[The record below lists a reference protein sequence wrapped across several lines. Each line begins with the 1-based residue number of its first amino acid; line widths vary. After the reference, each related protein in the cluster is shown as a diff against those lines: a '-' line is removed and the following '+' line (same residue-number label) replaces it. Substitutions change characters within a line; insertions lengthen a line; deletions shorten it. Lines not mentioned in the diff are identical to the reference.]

1 MNNKLLQRLLALG
14 LLLCLI
20 FTGCTRL
27 PPEATDPTSDSTVA
41 QGQLSPT
48 EPEDV
53 LPDGPVTRPVATDPG
68 ELPSDPEETLPDGPV
83 TRPVETRPEE
93 DIPEQPDDPTEQPD
107 ATAPPASS
115 GTKGFKIHFID
126 VGQADAALVI
136 CDGKTMLIDGGNA
149 ADSNLIY
156 SFLKARSITHLDY
169 IIATHAHEDHVG
181 GLSGALN
188 YATVGT
194 VYCPTKSYSSNAFN
208 NFANNVQKQGKSI
221 TIPSNGTKFSL
232 GSASCTVLAVNTASD
247 VNNTSIVLRIVY
259 GSTSFLFTGDAER
272 EVEQAM
278 ISRGVP
284 LKSTVLKVGHHGSYT
299 STSYQFLWNVMPTY
313 AVISCGKGNSYGH
326 PHDEVLSRLRDADV
340 TLFRTD
346 LQGDI
351 TCTSNGS
358 SVSFSVSR
366 NWNANVYGDLGGN
379 STQNPTE
386 PPATDPPATDPPDT
400 QPPVTGGTD
409 YILNINSMKFH
420 DPDCEWA
427 QKISDRN
434 RQDYT
439 GSREDLIDQGYTPC
453 GSCNP

>member
-1 MNNKLLQRLLALG
+1 MKHKRIQRFIGLF
-14 LLLCLI
+14 LLLCLLA
-20 FTGCTRL
+20 GCAAPQNT
-27 PPEATDPTSDSTVA
+27 TPTTVPA
-41 QGQLSPT
+41 ETQ
-48 EPEDV
+48 
-53 LPDGPVTRPVATDPG
+53 VTTIPQ
-68 ELPSDPEETLPDGPV
+68 ETLPDGPV
-83 TRPVETRPEE
+83 TLPVATEPSETLPSDQEAEYPPEDDRPRPTDPDHSQQPAEPE
-93 DIPEQPDDPTEQPD
+93 ATTPAIPN
-107 ATAPPASS
+107 SS
-115 GTKGFKIHFID
+115 GFKVYFID

-149 ADSNLIY
+149 GDSNLIY
-156 SFLKARSITHLDY
+156 SFLQKKGVTHLDY

-194 VYCPTKSYSSNAFN
+194 VYCPTKSYNSNAFQ
-208 NFANNVQKQGKSI
+208 NFANNVAKQGKSI
-221 TIPSNGTKFSL
+221 TIPSRGTKFSL
-232 GSASCTVLAVNTASD
+232 GSASCTVLAVNTESD
-247 VNNTSIVLRIVY
+247 ANNTSIVLRIVY

-272 EVEQAM
+272 EVELAM
-278 ISRGVP
+278 INQGMP

-299 STSYQFLWNVMPTY
+299 SSSYQFIWNVMPSY

-340 TLFRTD
+340 YLFRTD

-366 NWNANVYGDLGGN
+366 NWNANVFGDVGNN
-379 STQNPTE
+379 STQTPETPTE
-386 PPATDPPATDPPDT
+386 PEVTEPAAT
-400 QPPVTGGTD
+400 QPPADSSQGDD
-409 YILNINSMKFH
+409 YVLNINSLKFH
-420 DPDCEWA
+420 KPNCEWA
-427 QKISDRN
+427 EKISQKN

-439 GSREDLIDQGYTPC
+439 GSRDELIQQGYTPC